1 MTRPSTTDPST
12 TGDLRVGVSV
22 GGSGSFRDHVAL
34 AQQAERAG
42 FDLITTG
49 DNGAETFALLGALA
63 MATERVELVASI
75 AGWTRTPA
83 TMAHGA
89 ATVSEL
95 SGGRF
100 TLGLGPTPKA
110 WVEGWHG
117 MDFDPVLPRMR
128 EYVTAVR
135 ACLDATPAA
144 PTDVTGTY
152 YSTHGY
158 TNWGMDAPPTPIAL
172 GVTLPKMTEL
182 AGEVCD
188 GVMLNSIVPL
198 EMIDT
203 GARDRMQA
211 GRSRGDLAGRP
222 LTVGIGRFAGVDDD
236 RERAYDLCR
245 SQIAFYFQIPYFA
258 SVLEPYG
265 FEAEVAA
272 GTAAAAAGDQQAMV
286 AAVSDRLVD
295 ALGVA
300 GTPAEAR
307 EKLQAYAGQVDWVVL
322 AGTMN
327 LPAEIGRAH
336 TAKIL
341 EVFGR
346 S

>member
-1 MTRPSTTDPST
+1 MSD
-12 TGDLRVGVSV
+12 DLRVGVSV
-22 GGSGSFRDHVAL
+22 GGSGSFRDHVVL
-34 AQQAERAG
+34 AQQAERRG

-63 MATERVELVASI
+63 VATERVELIASI

-83 TMAHGA
+83 TMAHAA
-89 ATVSEL
+89 ATVSAL
-95 SGGRF
+95 SDGRF

-117 MDFDPVLPRMR
+117 MEFDPVLPRMK

-135 ACLDATPAA
+135 ACLAATPDA
-144 PTDVTGTY
+144 PTDVTGQWF
-152 YSTHGY
+152 STHGY
-158 TNWGMDAPPTPIAL
+158 TNWGMQAPPTPVAL
-172 GVTLPKMTEL
+172 GVTLPRMTEL

-188 GVMLNSIVPL
+188 GVMLNSIVPF
-198 EMIDT
+198 EAVNT
-203 GARDRMQA
+203 ATRDRLDT
-211 GRSRGDLAGRP
+211 GRSRGPLADRP
-222 LTVGIGRFAGVDDD
+222 LRVGIGRFAGVDDD
-236 RERAYDLCR
+236 RDRAYDLCR
-245 SQIAFYFQIPYFA
+245 AQIAFYFQIPYFA
-258 SVLEPYG
+258 TVLEPYG

-307 EKLQAYAGQVDWVVL
+307 ERLQAYAGQVDWVVL

-327 LPAEIGRAH
+327 LPAEMGRAH
-336 TAKIL
+336 TARIL